1 MFTAPFDMYF
11 KGLESLG
18 QGMGP
23 MKGLARWQL
32 EVAGFM
38 NRRVQAYMEIP
49 SRLSRCRTPQ
59 DLFSEQTRFWQTA
72 FEQHSESS
80 RRIMDAWAQVATP
93 MGFNAQGSQ
102 RNDRDYISFSDPKD
116 ANGQD
121 RRSRDRHAA

>member
-32 EVAGFM
+32 EVAGFA

-49 SRLSRCRTPQ
+49 TRLSRCRTPQ
-59 DLFSEQTRFWQTA
+59 DLMNEQTRFWQTS
-72 FEQHSESS
+72 FQQYQESS

-93 MGFNAQGSQ
+93 MGFTAQGSEQ
-102 RNDRDYISFSDPKD
+102 NDRDYITFSEPQD
-116 ANGQD
+116 ANGRD
-121 RRSRDRHAA
+121 RSQHDRHAA